1 MEQDGTFDGNGICF
15 YWIGIHGGGSKP
27 IIINSNGMNIHLPA
41 ILMFTRGTRFW
52 HTATWWNLDGFFFC
66 FWCKLWRRW
75 DVNQWDKTRM
85 FQHLIISYPLF
96 ALNNDQWCFI
106 VSKNQLYKL
115 GRAITPAILAPSRPY
130 PILLMFQRCTCLK
143 IWISTAWYR
152 YFVMICDDIPTQRII
167 TIYIH
172 IEYKIS
178 YIYIL
183 YIYT

>member
-1 MEQDGTFDGNGICF
+1 MVDFQLPRSPESRWNRMEHLMEME
-15 YWIGIHGGGSKP
+15 YASIGLEYMGVGQNLLLS
-27 IIINSNGMNIHLPA
+27 
-41 ILMFTRGTRFW
+41 ILMGWTSIYQLFW
-52 HTATWWNLDGFFFC
+52 CSPGVQGFDTLPHYGNLDGFFFC

-167 TIYIH
+167 TIYI
-172 IEYKIS
+172 
-178 YIYIL
+178 
-183 YIYT
+183 YT